1 MEIKYLKGDA
11 TQPIGPGSK
20 IIVHVCND
28 VGGWGKGFVMAISK
42 KWKDPEINYREWA
55 KSGQNFDLGEVQF
68 VQVEPTI
75 WIANLIGQRDIKKGK
90 DGTPPIRYGA
100 IRKGLAKVSV
110 FAREISA
117 SVHMPR
123 IGCGLAGGTWDQVE
137 PALTHELTGMGVE
150 TVVYD
155 FE

>member
-11 TQPIGPGSK
+11 TQPVGPGNK

-28 VGGWGKGFVMAISK
+28 VGVWGKGFVMAISK
-42 KWKDPEINYREWA
+42 KWKVPEMNYREWA
-55 KSGQNFDLGEVQF
+55 KSGQDFDLGEVRF
-68 VQVEPTI
+68 VQVEQTI
-75 WIANLIGQRDIKKGK
+75 WIANLIGQHDIKRGK
-90 DGTPPIRYGA
+90 DGTPPVRYGA

-110 FAREISA
+110 FAREIIA